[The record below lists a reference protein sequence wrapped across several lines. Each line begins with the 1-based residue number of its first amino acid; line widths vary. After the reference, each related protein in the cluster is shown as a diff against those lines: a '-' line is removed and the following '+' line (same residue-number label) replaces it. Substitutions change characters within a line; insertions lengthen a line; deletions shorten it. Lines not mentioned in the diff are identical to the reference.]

1 MTGSMTRS
9 VDPYS
14 LVSVALDRYEEA
26 RRSREKVYV
35 TRVAGRFSR
44 GRGRGVEAGR
54 ALHGGIWALDPYDVL
69 QYEELCTPFPLA
81 WRFRFG
87 WLLGV
92 PDRLCFRR
100 GLPYAVVEYKSYSNT
115 GRAEQVQA
123 SLYTLL
129 ARLNFA
135 APVEALLHTPAGTAP
150 IPGWQT
156 LALEALHRVSRA
168 RRRRSCS

>member
-1 MTGSMTRS
+1 MTGSTTRS
-9 VDPYS
+9 ADPYL
-14 LVSVALDRYEEA
+14 LVSAALDRYEEA

-44 GRGRGVEAGR
+44 GRGRGVEEGR
-54 ALHGGIWALDPYDVL
+54 RLHGRIWAMDPYDIL

-92 PDRLCFRR
+92 PDMLCFRR

-123 SLYTLL
+123 SLYAML
-129 ARLNFA
+129 ARLSFA

-150 IPGWQT
+150 IPGWRR
-156 LALEALHRVSRA
+156 LALEALGRASRA
-168 RRRRSCS
+168 RIRRSCS